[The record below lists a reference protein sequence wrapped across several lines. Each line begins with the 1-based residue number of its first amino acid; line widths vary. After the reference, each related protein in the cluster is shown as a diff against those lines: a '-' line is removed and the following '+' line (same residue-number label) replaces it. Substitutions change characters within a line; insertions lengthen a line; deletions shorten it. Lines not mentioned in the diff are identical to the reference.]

1 MKHKNLF
8 LALISILVLSFNA
21 EASNKKIKVLFVIP
35 PTAERV
41 LASETRSYI
50 ARELRALQDVEQIE
64 KDPNLDYFFISI
76 YPISLKLSNGLSAG
90 VAVSYVIE
98 KNSKMEHNVLVGA
111 PNELKALCEKI
122 IAYFDTYWLERERKQ
137 QK

>member
-1 MKHKNLF
+1 MKHKNLI
-8 LALISILVLSFNA
+8 LTLISILLLTVNA
-21 EASNKKIKVLFVIP
+21 DASNKKIKVIFVIP
-35 PTAERV
+35 PTAERS

-64 KDPNLDYFFISI
+64 KDPTLDYYFISV
-76 YPISLKLSNGLSAG
+76 YPILLRLSNGQITA

-98 KNSKMEHNVLVGA
+98 KDYNIEHNVLIGA
-111 PNELKALCEKI
+111 PNDLKSLCEKI
-122 IAYFDTYWLERERKQ
+122 IAYFDTYWLERERKK